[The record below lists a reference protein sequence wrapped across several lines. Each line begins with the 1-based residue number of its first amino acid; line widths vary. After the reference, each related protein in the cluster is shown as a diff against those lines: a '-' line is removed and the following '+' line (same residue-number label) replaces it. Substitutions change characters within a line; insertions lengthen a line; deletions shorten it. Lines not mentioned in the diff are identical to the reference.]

1 MNDMTTGS
9 PLKILVT
16 FSLPMLVSM
25 IFQQL
30 YAVVDTI
37 VAGRFISANAL
48 AAVGASYPIT
58 TLFIAFATGAS
69 VGCSVVVSQMFG
81 RKEYGEVKTASCTA
95 ILSILVLAVVL
106 TVLGLLVA
114 DPLLRVIGTPEK
126 IFAAASLYLKVYLFG
141 LVFLFLYNTATALFN
156 GLGDSFTPL
165 CFLVFSSVL
174 NIALDLFLVI
184 VWHWGIL
191 GVAWATFMAQG
202 VASLLAVATFVRR
215 VLRLESTGKVRRF
228 DRRMLPQMVRIAV
241 PSVCQQSFV
250 SVGVFLVQGLIN
262 SFGEITIASFAA
274 ALKVHT
280 FACMTMNTLPT
291 ALTSFASQNIGAGKL
306 NRVRQGLK
314 ISILIA
320 MAVAVCANI
329 LFLVCGDPIIGLF
342 ADDLDR
348 AAIIRE
354 GMQFLHTCAPFYFLI
369 AVKNCCDSVL
379 RGGGAMGQFMA
390 TTFADLLLRVLIAY
404 VLVLACRMGYAGV
417 CWSYPIGWV
426 LGTALSVVFFRS
438 GRWKTAGLL

>member
-16 FSLPMLVSM
+16 FSLPMLISM
-25 IFQQL
+25 IFQQM
-30 YAVVDTI
+30 YSVVDTI

-81 RKEYGEVKTASCTA
+81 RKDYREVKTASCTA
-95 ILSILVLAVVL
+95 ILSILVLAAVL
-106 TVLGLLVA
+106 TVVGLLIA
-114 DPLLRVIGTPEK
+114 DPLLHVIGTPNK
-126 IFAAASLYLKVYLFG
+126 IFAAASLYLKVYLLG
-141 LVFLFLYNTATALFN
+141 LISLFLYNTATALFN

-165 CFLVFSSVL
+165 CFLIFSSVL

-184 VWHWGIL
+184 VCKWGIL
-191 GVAWATFMAQG
+191 GVAWATFIAQG
-202 VASLLAVATFVRR
+202 LASLLAAATFVRR
-215 VLRLESTGKVRRF
+215 VLKLKSEGKVKKF
-228 DRRMLPQMVRIAV
+228 DRAMLPMMIRIAV

-250 SVGVFLVQGLIN
+250 SVGIFLVQGLIN

-274 ALKVHT
+274 ALKVNT

-291 ALTSFASQNIGAGKL
+291 ALSSFASQNIGAGKMD
-306 NRVRQGLK
+306 RVYQGLK
-314 ISILIA
+314 ISIIIA
-320 MAVAVCANI
+320 MVVAACSNI

-348 AAIIRE
+348 AAIIKE
-354 GMQFLHTCAPFYFLI
+354 GMQFLHICAPFYFLI

-390 TTFADLLLRVLIAY
+390 TTFADLFLRVVIAY
-404 VLVLACRMGYAGV
+404 ILVLCFQMGYSGV
-417 CWSYPIGWV
+417 CWSYPIGWI
-426 LGTALSVVFFRS
+426 LGTALSVVFFKS
-438 GRWKTAGLL
+438 GKWKLARL